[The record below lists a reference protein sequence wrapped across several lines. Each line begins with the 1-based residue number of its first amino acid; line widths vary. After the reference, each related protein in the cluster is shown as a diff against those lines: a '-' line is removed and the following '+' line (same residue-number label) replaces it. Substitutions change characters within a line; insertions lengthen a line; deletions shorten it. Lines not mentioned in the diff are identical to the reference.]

1 MLVTQLLKS
10 IEKKTPLLSNHLHF
24 TKINWDRKHISVEA
38 VSFWNSVCFA
48 VWVWNASPQIDYVL
62 KAFSLIQY
70 PEMYDGVAVTGSLSD
85 FVIWIPFIKTGS
97 IKSLGA
103 CFIRLYCVLNPPL
116 LFLLFPYFLSFLF
129 WLLSVKRSVNFLP
142 HMFCASSWARINTNY
157 VGNKNSETI
166 IQNKPTL
173 PIFDLFKYLD
183 IAVQPYQHNR
193 KNQLSVGEGLSAVMK
208 MYTFL
213 GISHMQESQ
222 LVYI

>member
-1 MLVTQLLKS
+1 
-10 IEKKTPLLSNHLHF
+10 
-24 TKINWDRKHISVEA
+24 
-38 VSFWNSVCFA
+38 
-48 VWVWNASPQIDYVL
+48 
-62 KAFSLIQY
+62 
-70 PEMYDGVAVTGSLSD
+70 
-85 FVIWIPFIKTGS
+85 
-97 IKSLGA
+97 
-103 CFIRLYCVLNPPL
+103 
-116 LFLLFPYFLSFLF
+116 
-129 WLLSVKRSVNFLP
+129 
-142 HMFCASSWARINTNY
+142 MFCASSWARINTTY

>member
-1 MLVTQLLKS
+1 MTQLLKS
-10 IEKKTPLLSNHLHF
+10 IEKKNPLLSNHLHF

-70 PEMYDGVAVTGSLSD
+70 PEMYDWVAVTGSLSD

-142 HMFCASSWARINTNY
+142 HMFCASSWARINTTY